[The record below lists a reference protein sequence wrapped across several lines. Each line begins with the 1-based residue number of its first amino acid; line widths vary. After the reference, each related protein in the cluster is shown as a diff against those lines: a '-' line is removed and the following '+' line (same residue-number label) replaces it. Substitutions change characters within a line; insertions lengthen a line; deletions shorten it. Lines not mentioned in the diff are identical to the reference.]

1 MEERQQSRQATIRVL
16 VVDDHAIVRK
26 GTRALLAEVADMEV
40 VGEAE
45 NGQEAVDQAEILRP
59 DVILMD
65 LVMPVMDGIEATR
78 QITVGQPDIRI
89 LALTSFAADD
99 KVFPAIKAGALGYLL
114 KHADPEELV
123 DAIRRVY
130 HGEPSLH
137 PSIARK
143 VLYEVRRPS
152 KKTPTPD
159 PLTEREIEVLRLV
172 AQGMSNQE
180 IADQLSIAE
189 VTVRTHV
196 SNVLRKL
203 HLANRVQAA
212 LYALREGFAE
222 LDEMEDEDDLSQT

>member
-1 MEERQQSRQATIRVL
+1 MDEVNQTGQTTIQVL
-16 VVDDHAIVRK
+16 IVDDHTIVRK
-26 GTRALLAEVADMEV
+26 GTRALLAEVEDIQV
-40 VGEAE
+40 VGEAAD
-45 NGQEAVDQAEILRP
+45 GREAVDQADTLRP

-78 QITVGQPDIRI
+78 QITGNQPETRI

-123 DAIRRVY
+123 DAIRKVY
-130 HGEPSLH
+130 RGEPSLH

-143 VLYEVRRPS
+143 VLQEMRRPTI
-152 KKTPTPD
+152 KTPTPD
-159 PLTEREIEVLRLV
+159 PLTEREIEVLHLV
-172 AQGMSNQE
+172 AKGLSNQE
-180 IADQLSIAE
+180 IAGQLSIAE

-196 SNVLRKL
+196 SNILSKL

-222 LDEMEDEDDLSQT
+222 LDELDAKEG